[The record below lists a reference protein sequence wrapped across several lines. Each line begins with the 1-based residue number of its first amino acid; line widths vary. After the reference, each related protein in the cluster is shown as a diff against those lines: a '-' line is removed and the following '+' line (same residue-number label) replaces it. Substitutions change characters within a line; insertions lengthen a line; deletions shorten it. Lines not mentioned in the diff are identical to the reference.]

1 MSRLI
6 IVSGN
11 IGDDS
16 LLKEKDAFVLPTNPK
31 MRYGAGVSEVAFR
44 KAGIDILEKYCEDTF
59 DVGYEIS
66 QEKNNMKPAEIRI
79 TPGFGLGMDIIFV
92 QSPNTIYFSLEENKL
107 YPLLFKTYR
116 NVLNSIR
123 DNGYK
128 NVIMP
133 SLGTGHY
140 GFDHEAVASNIVPM
154 INRFLDENK
163 DVDITL
169 CLFNDEIKSIYSL
182 FNKNE

>member
-1 MSRLI
+1 MGRLI

-16 LLKEKDAFVLPTNPK
+16 LLKGKDAFVLPTNPK
-31 MRYGAGVSEVAFR
+31 MRYGAGISEVAFR
-44 KAGIDILEKYCEDTF
+44 KAGIDALEKYCEDTF
-59 DVGYEIS
+59 DVGYETN
-66 QEKNNMKPAEIRI
+66 QEKNDMKPTEIRI
-79 TPGFGLGMDIIFV
+79 TPGFGLGMDMIFA
-92 QSPNTIYFSLEENKL
+92 QSPNTIYFSLEENEL

-123 DNGYK
+123 NNGYK

-140 GFDHEAVASNIVPM
+140 GFDHEVVASNIVPM
-154 INRFLDENK
+154 INRFLDKNK

-169 CLFNDEIKSIYSL
+169 CLFTDEIKNIYSL
-182 FNKNE
+182 FNKSE